1 MARTAVKLAVSL
13 PQEDVEKMRTR
24 QRTHKVPLSAI
35 VREAVEEWLAR
46 KEQEEMED
54 LYRQYFADLKRR
66 DTHRSLAKTMAAT
79 AARSWPED

>member
-13 PQEDVEKMRTR
+13 PQKDVEKIRTR
-24 QRTHKVPLSAI
+24 QKNHQIPLSTI

-54 LYRQYFADLKRR
+54 LYCQYFRDLKRQA
-66 DTHRSLAKTMAAT
+66 THRHLAKTMAAT